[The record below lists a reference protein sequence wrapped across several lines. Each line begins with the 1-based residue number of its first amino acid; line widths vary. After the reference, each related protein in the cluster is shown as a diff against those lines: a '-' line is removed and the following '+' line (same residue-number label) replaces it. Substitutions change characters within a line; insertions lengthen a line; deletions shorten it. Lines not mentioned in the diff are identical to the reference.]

1 MKYVLQKALQTD
13 ELEIEISREVY
24 VSYKESKSILYNCL
38 AFEENYEVLILAYLD
53 FERQIFDAT
62 ASNMIYEI
70 FPFNAFDVRLAL
82 NLRLMSLL
90 TAVTLYRDRFP
101 HYIKECIPHFMDADQ
116 RAKSIRSKQYDE
128 NPDYRFMELFR
139 NHAQHFDLPIH
150 WMSSGMRW
158 TELSINGLLE
168 CSMDFGVSKSYIMEN
183 PKFTRNILEKY
194 PDEIDLKSTIRSYIE
209 SFSKEHEAARELIK
223 ESVQNA
229 RQNIEDAYNQYRKV
243 NGEFSGSLNACILN
257 KQDIVEIVPLMLH
270 LDDIRI
276 KLQRKNQKLV
286 NLKKRYITSKT
297 KA

>member
-1 MKYVLQKALQTD
+1 
-13 ELEIEISREVY
+13 
-24 VSYKESKSILYNCL
+24 
-38 AFEENYEVLILAYLD
+38 
-53 FERQIFDAT
+53 
-62 ASNMIYEI
+62 
-70 FPFNAFDVRLAL
+70 
-82 NLRLMSLL
+82 
-90 TAVTLYRDRFP
+90 
-101 HYIKECIPHFMDADQ
+101 
-116 RAKSIRSKQYDE
+116 
-128 NPDYRFMELFR
+128 
-139 NHAQHFDLPIH
+139 
-150 WMSSGMRW
+150 
-158 TELSINGLLE
+158 
-168 CSMDFGVSKSYIMEN
+168 MDFGVSKSYIMEN